1 MVISRISAISKA
13 ASLAPQLMSMLLAV
27 LPVTECQ
34 GLFHQRAKKQGEKIT
49 SGQLRCGA
57 AA

>member
-1 MVISRISAISKA
+1 MSKG
-13 ASLAPQLMSMLLAV
+13 ASLAPQEISMLLAV